1 MLSLELKMLF
11 SNKRLFRLIFIVLGV
26 IAICVIDLSVKS
38 VMAELLA
45 APTGTIE
52 LAPFFNLTLTYN
64 TGVSF
69 GLFSDTIASAP
80 RLFATLQGG
89 IVVGLV
95 VWAIFANSV
104 LEGMAISA
112 MAGGASAN
120 VVDRFMHLRVTD
132 YLDFH
137 AYGWSWPAFNIAD
150 VFIVCGAIVL
160 VAASVVQTKNK
171 HASTNS

>member
-1 MLSLELKMLF
+1 MMS
-11 SNKRLFRLIFIVLGV
+11 STNGLFRLTLIVMGV
-26 IAICVIDLSVKS
+26 IAICGIDLSVKA

-45 APTGTIE
+45 GPTGTIE
-52 LAPFFNLTLTYN
+52 LTPYFNLTLTYN

-80 RLFATLQGG
+80 RMFATVQGG

-95 VWAIFANSV
+95 IWAVLANRA
-104 LEGMAISA
+104 LEGMAITA
-112 MAGGASAN
+112 MAGGASGN
-120 VVDRFMHLRVTD
+120 VVDRLMNLRVTD

-137 AYGWSWPAFNIAD
+137 AWGWSWPAFNVAD

-160 VAASVVQTKNK
+160 VAASVVQSKNE
-171 HASTNS
+171 HSLPTS

>member
-1 MLSLELKMLF
+1 MLSSK
-11 SNKRLFRLIFIVLGV
+11 KGLFRLTIIVIGV
-26 IAICVIDLSVKS
+26 IAICGIDLSVKT

-45 APTGTIE
+45 GPTGTIE
-52 LAPFFNLTLTYN
+52 LTPYFNLTLTYN

-80 RLFATLQGG
+80 RLFATVQGG

-95 VWAIFANSV
+95 IWAVFANRA
-104 LEGMAISA
+104 LEGMAITA
-112 MAGGASAN
+112 MAGGASGN
-120 VVDRFMHLRVTD
+120 VVDRLMNLRVTD

-137 AYGWSWPAFNIAD
+137 AWGWSWPAFNVAD

-160 VAASVVQTKNK
+160 VAASVVQSKNE
-171 HASTNS
+171 HSLPTS

>member
-1 MLSLELKMLF
+1 MLF
-11 SNKRLFRLIFIVLGV
+11 SKSHVQAYRHRPRGYRNLRYRSVRQIRHGGASGNPDWNNRV
-26 IAICVIDLSVKS
+26 DL
-38 VMAELLA
+38 
-45 APTGTIE
+45 
-52 LAPFFNLTLTYN
+52 FFNLKLTYN

-69 GLFSDTIASAP
+69 GLFSDTIVSAP

-95 VWAIFANSV
+95 IWAVFANSV
-104 LEGMAISA
+104 LEGMAITA
-112 MAGGASAN
+112 MAGGASGN
-120 VVDRFMHLRVTD
+120 VVDRLMNLRVTD

-137 AYGWSWPAFNIAD
+137 ASGWSWPAFNIAD

-160 VAASVVQTKNK
+160 VAASVVQTKNE

>member
-1 MLSLELKMLF
+1 M
-11 SNKRLFRLIFIVLGV
+11 GV
-26 IAICVIDLSVKS
+26 IAICGIDLSVKA

-45 APTGTIE
+45 GPTGTIE
-52 LAPFFNLTLTYN
+52 LTPYFNLTLTYN

-80 RLFATLQGG
+80 RMFATVQGG

-95 VWAIFANSV
+95 IWAVLANRA
-104 LEGMAISA
+104 LEGMAITA
-112 MAGGASAN
+112 MAGGASGN
-120 VVDRFMHLRVTD
+120 VVDRLMNLRVTD

-137 AYGWSWPAFNIAD
+137 AWGWSWPAFNVAD

-160 VAASVVQTKNK
+160 VAASVVQSKNE
-171 HASTNS
+171 HSLPTS

>member
-1 MLSLELKMLF
+1 MLF
-11 SNKRLFRLIFIVLGV
+11 SKKAMFRLTVIVLGV
-26 IAICVIDLSVKS
+26 TAICGIDLSVKF

-45 APTGTIE
+45 TPTGTIE
-52 LAPFFNLTLTYN
+52 LTSFFNLKLTYN

-69 GLFSDTIASAP
+69 GLFSDTIVSAP

-89 IVVGLV
+89 IVVGIVIWV
-95 VWAIFANSV
+95 VFANSV
-104 LEGMAISA
+104 LEGMAITA
-112 MAGGASAN
+112 MAGGASGN
-120 VVDRFMHLRVTD
+120 VVDRLMNLRVTD

-137 AYGWSWPAFNIAD
+137 ASGWSWPAFNIAD

-160 VAASVVQTKNK
+160 VAASVVQTKNE

>member
-1 MLSLELKMLF
+1 MLSW
-11 SNKRLFRLIFIVLGV
+11 NKGLLRLTFIVLGV
-26 IAICVIDLSVKS
+26 VAICVIDLSVKS

-52 LAPFFNLTLTYN
+52 LAPFFSLTLTYN

-69 GLFSDTIASAP
+69 GLLSDTIASAP

-95 VWAIFANSV
+95 IWAVFANRV
-104 LEGMAISA
+104 LEGTAITA
-112 MAGGASAN
+112 MAGGASGN
-120 VVDRFMHLRVTD
+120 VVDRLMNLRVTD

-137 AYGWSWPAFNIAD
+137 ASGWSWPAFNIAD
-150 VFIVCGAIVL
+150 VFIVCGAIAL
-160 VAASVVQTKNK
+160 VAASVVQTKK
-171 HASTNS
+171 EHASTNS

>member
-1 MLSLELKMLF
+1 MLF
-11 SNKRLFRLIFIVLGV
+11 SKKAMFRLTVIVLGV
-26 IAICVIDLSVKS
+26 TAICGIDLSVKF

-52 LAPFFNLTLTYN
+52 LTSFFNLKLTYN

-69 GLFSDTIASAP
+69 GLFSDTIVSAP

-89 IVVGLV
+89 IVVGIV
-95 VWAIFANSV
+95 IWAVFANSV
-104 LEGMAISA
+104 LEGMAITA
-112 MAGGASAN
+112 MAGGASGN
-120 VVDRFMHLRVTD
+120 VVDRLMNLRVTD

-137 AYGWSWPAFNIAD
+137 ASGWSWPAFNIAD
-150 VFIVCGAIVL
+150 VFIVCGAIVF
-160 VAASVVQTKNK
+160 VAASVVQTKNE